1 MLDKKMEIM
10 KNETRIYD
18 WEFQARNKFQFKTNY
33 KLVPRNC
40 WSKSSLRTA
49 HTWNVREG
57 IWTLLRIHEC
67 EWHIWWHQLF
77 VVNLM
82 KAWNLWIMWSRFFIV
97 NHLEAFR
104 QNVVGNYYRVINV
117 VTLTIKVFSSNTQ
130 NKIFLPLIRST
141 HIFVISIQEKIPV
154 WHLQI
159 HAWTRQSLSK
169 KSGEKL
175 DWSKLFYIYN
185 GTSIQPTSV

>member
-49 HTWNVREG
+49 HTRNFRKG

-67 EWHIWWHQLF
+67 ERHMASTF
-77 VVNLM
+77 CRESYEGM
-82 KAWNLWIMWSRFFIV
+82 KFMNHEKTFFIV

-130 NKIFLPLIRST
+130 NKISLPLIRST